1 MNMQVSEADAAPPGP
16 MPGPAPAE
24 AAAGDTRQ
32 YVTFYIDDG
41 IFAVPLAE
49 VQEIIRMPQVV
60 QVPLS
65 PASLEGLANL
75 RGTVMSITSL
85 RRIFRYPPLAH
96 DDATRV
102 VVINQGIPVGLVVDR
117 MSAVVTADP
126 DQLESVASIEG
137 TVNTDLLR
145 GMIKAADGR
154 GMIMI
159 LDAVRLM
166 ESEFGSAGRAER
178 HAGSAQVDEAAATTG
193 AASDELQLV
202 SFVVAEQEYALAI
215 ENVQEIVQVPERINR
230 VPRTDPHVLGVVTLR
245 NRLLPLVSL
254 REMFGL
260 PVAPLDDRNKIVVVP
275 LPDQT
280 SVGIV
285 MDMVKEVLRV
295 NRNLLDPVPSLLRGG
310 GGHNEI
316 QGICR
321 LNDGKRLVSVLSAAA
336 LFENDVVRRA
346 AAASEAAGQRG
357 DNEAEDGVAQDGTTQ
372 AGARGAGTLEDEEQF
387 VVFRLA
393 NEEYG
398 APIAAVQEIVR
409 VPDELTRLPKAP
421 VFIRGVVNLRG
432 SVLPVVDQ
440 RTRFDLADIERNDR
454 QRIMV
459 FMIDGVRTGFIVDSV
474 SEVLKISRGAIGP
487 TPALS
492 AEQARL
498 ISRVANLEQQKR
510 MILLIDVD
518 HLLAPHEIGAVES
531 AAGATLH

>member
-1 MNMQVSEADAAPPGP
+1 MTTSLADAP
-16 MPGPAPAE
+16 
-24 AAAGDTRQ
+24 AAAGDPRQ
-32 YVTFYIDDG
+32 YVTFHIDDG

-49 VQEIIRMPQVV
+49 VQEIIRMPNVV

-85 RRIFRYPPLAH
+85 RRIFRYPDLAH

-102 VVINQGIPVGLVVDR
+102 VVINQGVPVGLVVDR
-117 MSAVVTADP
+117 MAAVVTADP
-126 DQLESVASIEG
+126 DQLESVASIEA
-137 TVNTDLLR
+137 TIDTDMLR
-145 GMIKAADGR
+145 GMIKASDGR

-159 LDAVRLM
+159 LDPLRLV
-166 ESEFGSAGRAER
+166 ESEFGSSRHRAAKGDGGAVA
-178 HAGSAQVDEAAATTG
+178 HDAAPVAE
-193 AASDELQLV
+193 ASDELQLV
-202 SFVVAEQEYALAI
+202 SFEVADQEYALSI

-230 VPRTDPHVLGVVTLR
+230 VPKTEPHVLGVITLR

-260 PVAPLDDRNKIVVVP
+260 PFAPLDERNKIVVVP

-295 NRNLLDPVPSLLRGG
+295 NRNLLDPVPSLIRGG
-310 GGHNEI
+310 GGHSEI

-321 LNDGKRLVSVLSAAA
+321 MNGGQRLVAVLSASA
-336 LFENDVVRRA
+336 LFENEALRRA
-346 AAASEAAGQRG
+346 AAVGAAADEDADLDGESIVASEHS
-357 DNEAEDGVAQDGTTQ
+357 VAT
-372 AGARGAGTLEDEEQF
+372 GALEEEEQF

-398 APIAAVQEIVR
+398 APIESVQEIVR

-421 VFIRGVVNLRG
+421 AFIRGVVNLRG

-440 RTRFDLADIERNDR
+440 RARFDLDDIERNDR

-459 FMIDGVRTGFIVDSV
+459 FMIAGVRTGFIVDSV
-474 SEVLKISRGAIGP
+474 TEVLKIPRVAIGP

-498 ISRVANLEQQKR
+498 ISRVANLEKQKR

-518 HLLAPHEIGAVES
+518 HLLAQSEIGAVLT
-531 AAGATLH
+531 AAGETVH

>member
-1 MNMQVSEADAAPPGP
+1 VGTQTSS
-16 MPGPAPAE
+16 
-24 AAAGDTRQ
+24 AGGDSRQ
-32 YVTFYIDDG
+32 YVTFHIDEG

-49 VQEIIRMPQVV
+49 VQEIIRMPAVV

-85 RRIFRYPPLAH
+85 RRIFRYPDLAH

-117 MSAVVTADP
+117 MAAVVTADP
-126 DQLESVASIEG
+126 DQIESVASIEA

-159 LDAVRLM
+159 LDPLRLV
-166 ESEFGSAGRAER
+166 EGEFGGER
-178 HAGSAQVDEAAATTG
+178 RQVDRLTGDLAAEAIGATAAT
-193 AASDELQLV
+193 SDELQLV
-202 SFVVAEQEYALAI
+202 SFEVAGQEYALAI
-215 ENVQEIVQVPERINR
+215 ENVQEIVQVPDRINR
-230 VPRTDPHVLGVVTLR
+230 VPKTDQHVLGVVTLR

-260 PVAPLDDRNKIVVVP
+260 PPAALDERNKIVVVP
-275 LPDQT
+275 LPDHT

-285 MDMVKEVLRV
+285 MDTVREVLRV
-295 NRNLLDPVPSLLRGG
+295 NRSLVDPVPSLLRSGRA
-310 GGHNEI
+310 NEI

-321 LNDGKRLVSVLSAAA
+321 IDGGRRLVSVLSAEQ
-336 LFENDVVRRA
+336 LFENDAVRRA
-346 AAASEAAGQRG
+346 LTNAQADAPRDNIEDTMASDRATISE
-357 DNEAEDGVAQDGTTQ
+357 E
-372 AGARGAGTLEDEEQF
+372 EEQF

-393 NEEYG
+393 REEYG
-398 APIAAVQEIVR
+398 APIETVQEIVR
-409 VPDELTRLPKAP
+409 VPEELTRVPKAP
-421 VFIRGVVNLRG
+421 AFIKGVVNLRG

-440 RTRFDLADIERNDR
+440 RTRFDLDDIERNDR

-459 FMIDGVRTGFIVDSV
+459 FMIAGVRTGFIVDSV
-474 SEVLKISRGAIGP
+474 SEVLKIPRSAIGP

-492 AEQARL
+492 EEQARL
-498 ISRVANLEQQKR
+498 ISRVANLEKQAR
-510 MILLIDVD
+510 MILLIDID
-518 HLLAPHEIGAVES
+518 HLLEASEVGAVL
-531 AAGATLH
+531 AASGQTRH

>member
-159 LDAVRLM
+159 LDPVSLIG
-166 ESEFGSAGRAER
+166 SEFGSGGR
-178 HAGSAQVDEAAATTG
+178 
-193 AASDELQLV
+193 
-202 SFVVAEQEYALAI
+202 
-215 ENVQEIVQVPERINR
+215 R
-230 VPRTDPHVLGVVTLR
+230 VGV
-245 NRLLPLVSL
+245 
-254 REMFGL
+254 
-260 PVAPLDDRNKIVVVP
+260 
-275 LPDQT
+275 
-280 SVGIV
+280 
-285 MDMVKEVLRV
+285 
-295 NRNLLDPVPSLLRGG
+295 
-310 GGHNEI
+310 
-316 QGICR
+316 
-321 LNDGKRLVSVLSAAA
+321 
-336 LFENDVVRRA
+336 
-346 AAASEAAGQRG
+346 
-357 DNEAEDGVAQDGTTQ
+357 
-372 AGARGAGTLEDEEQF
+372 
-387 VVFRLA
+387 
-393 NEEYG
+393 
-398 APIAAVQEIVR
+398 
-409 VPDELTRLPKAP
+409 
-421 VFIRGVVNLRG
+421 
-432 SVLPVVDQ
+432 
-440 RTRFDLADIERNDR
+440 
-454 QRIMV
+454 
-459 FMIDGVRTGFIVDSV
+459 
-474 SEVLKISRGAIGP
+474 
-487 TPALS
+487 
-492 AEQARL
+492 
-498 ISRVANLEQQKR
+498 
-510 MILLIDVD
+510 
-518 HLLAPHEIGAVES
+518 
-531 AAGATLH
+531 